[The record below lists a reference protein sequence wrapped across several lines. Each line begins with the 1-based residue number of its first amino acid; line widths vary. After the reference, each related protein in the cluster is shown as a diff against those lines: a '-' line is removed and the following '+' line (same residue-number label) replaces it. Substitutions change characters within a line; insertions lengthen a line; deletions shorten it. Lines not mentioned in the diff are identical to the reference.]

1 MVGGMSFLKKLFKK
15 KKAIKYVSE
24 DFLRKEY
31 NKIKNN
37 FENVMCCIGENS
49 YYEIW
54 VGLNKA
60 IEVSM
65 TLDNK
70 ILKINYFG
78 EKVYIKEKD

>member
-1 MVGGMSFLKKLFKK
+1 MSFLKKLLKK

-37 FENVMCCIGENS
+37 FENVMSCIGKDG

-54 VGLNKA
+54 IGLNKA

-65 TLDNK
+65 TLDNE
-70 ILKINYFG
+70 ILKIDYFG
-78 EKVYIKEKD
+78 EKVYMKEKD